1 MNEKEL
7 EKHISKLMMIVLP
20 QMKARGVI
28 LQKEFN
34 ELLDCMEQLTKLS
47 KDQEVISKDLAFDLF
62 FFFTRVNMIFDNYI
76 TDEEAKGNL
85 LVRLYEQTMNLLSGG
100 SYLEL

>member
-1 MNEKEL
+1 MNQKEL
-7 EKHISKLMMIVLP
+7 EDRIKKLMHIVLP
-20 QMKARGVI
+20 QMRSRGVV

-47 KDQEVISKDLAFDLF
+47 KDQEVISKRLAFNLF
-62 FFFTRVNMIFDNYI
+62 FFYTKVNMTFEYYI
-76 TDEEAKGNL
+76 TDEEAKGDL